1 MDKSV
6 DIILNGGVVILPTET
21 VYGLCCLANNT
32 SAVNKIY
39 KIKKRNFDKPMS
51 ILAYSI
57 EQIMGFADVCEEAK
71 NILKTGKTAVLKT
84 KDTSYFSKAIFGKT
98 DGSTIGVRIPQN
110 EELLYILKQIS
121 KPIVATSV
129 NISGEKAIC
138 IASDIDEDI
147 LLQVDFIVR
156 RDEIC
161 CGIPSQIID
170 FTSGEIRFI
179 RK

>member
-1 MDKSV
+1 MQESI

-39 KIKKRNFDKPMS
+39 TIKQRNFDKPMS

-57 EQIMGFADVCEEAK
+57 EQIMAFADVCEEAK
-71 NILKTGKTAVLKT
+71 SILKTGATAVLKT
-84 KDTSYFSKAIFGKT
+84 TDISCFSKAIFGNT
-98 DGSTIGVRIPQN
+98 NGGTIGVRIPQN
-110 EELLYILKQIS
+110 DEILSILKQIYI
-121 KPIVATSV
+121 PIVATSV
-129 NISGEKAIC
+129 NISGEKAIY
-138 IASDIDEDI
+138 IASDIDEVI
-147 LLQVDFIVR
+147 LSKVDFIAR

-161 CGIPSQIID
+161 CGVPSQIID
-170 FTSGEIRFI
+170 FTSDKIRFI